1 MNSDPREKDA
11 HIPQDEQRLI
21 VRAQNGD
28 RAAMEA
34 LLVSC
39 EKRVY
44 NIAYRYMGNEADAY
58 DMAQE
63 TLIKVYK
70 GLSAFRSESTFSSWV
85 YRLCVNTCL
94 DGLRKRKKAPVLVDS
109 VIDYTPAQDTEQS
122 PEDYALYLENSGYL
136 QKIIDMLGDDHKSV
150 IVLRDINGLSY
161 EEVAQSLGIT
171 IGTVKSRLSRARQ
184 RLREMLGCFEQS
196 C

>member
-1 MNSDPREKDA
+1 MNLDLREKEA
-11 HIPQDEQRLI
+11 RIPQNEQALI
-21 VRAQNGD
+21 ERAQNGD

-70 GLSAFRSESTFSSWV
+70 ALSSFRNESTFSSWV

-94 DGLRKRKKAPVLVDS
+94 DGLRKRKKAPVLVETAMDFM
-109 VIDYTPAQDTEQS
+109 TQDTQPS
-122 PEDYALYLENSGYL
+122 PEDYALFLENSGYL
-136 QKIIDMLGDDHKSV
+136 QKTIDMLGDDHKSV
-150 IVLRDINGLSY
+150 IILRDINGLSY